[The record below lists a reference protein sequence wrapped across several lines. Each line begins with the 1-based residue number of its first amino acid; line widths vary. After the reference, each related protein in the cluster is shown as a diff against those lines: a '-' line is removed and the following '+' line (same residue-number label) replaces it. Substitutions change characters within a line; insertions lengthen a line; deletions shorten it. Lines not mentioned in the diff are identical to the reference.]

1 MPATG
6 RFTVLWACDVVMCF
20 RIDVLLM
27 GYSSV
32 TKDSWLIDGSVCF
45 ELTVCSTLALKHAR
59 GMKVRIEDEAV
70 TSVPLKKR

>member
-1 MPATG
+1 
-6 RFTVLWACDVVMCF
+6 
-20 RIDVLLM
+20 VLLM

-59 GMKVRIEDEAV
+59 GMKVGTEDEAV